1 MAGGEISMCIC
12 LAGVAAI
19 IAVYG
24 DRFDTNVGA
33 GNGAAFLREFTES
46 RSNRILTIVF
56 WYIISFAM
64 TWGPL
69 PFIVASEVFPLDM
82 RGKGMSVSFCINWV
96 SHLIGGPYRIVADRP
111 FSSST
116 SQLPKSLHP

>member
-1 MAGGEISMCIC
+1 MAGGLASMCIC

-24 DRFDTNVGA
+24 DRFDTNPNA
-33 GNGAAFLREFTES
+33 GNGAVFLSTHPPLLLPVN
-46 RSNRILTIVF
+46 RSPSVF

-82 RGKGMSVSFCINWV
+82 RGKGMSVSFCINW
-96 SHLIGGPYRIVADRP
+96 
-111 FSSST
+111 
-116 SQLPKSLHP
+116 